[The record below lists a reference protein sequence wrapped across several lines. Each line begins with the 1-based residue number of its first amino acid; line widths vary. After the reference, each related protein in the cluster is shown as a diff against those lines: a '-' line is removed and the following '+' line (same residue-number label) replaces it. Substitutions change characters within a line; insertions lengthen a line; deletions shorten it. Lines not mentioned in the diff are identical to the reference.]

1 MNKVLNIEDT
11 CNITSYDITN
21 NEVTIDEFYNNNY
34 NNWDSIKGYEEVYAQ
49 GYDTGGNYHW
59 HGVYSGHH
67 VIKKQLGVENE

>member
-1 MNKVLNIEDT
+1 MDKVLNIEDT
-11 CNITSYDITN
+11 YNITSYNITN
-21 NEVTIDEFYNNNY
+21 SEVTVDEFYNNIY
-34 NNWDSIKGYEEVYAQ
+34 NNWESIKGYEEVYAQ